1 MVDYMVKQKE
11 EEERILREQ
20 QEQAET
26 NALLESEVIT
36 NIGQQTIEKQPPS
49 KINETKVAMEVDDAD
64 EKVMNEQPS
73 IEDSLLQLHNEIQ
86 AEQISLLNRSME
98 SQN

>member
-20 QEQAET
+20 QEQAEA

-36 NIGQQTIEKQPPS
+36 NIGQQTIDKQPPS
-49 KINETKVAMEVDDAD
+49 TINETKVAMEVDDAD